1 MRKVLFLFFCLSGL
15 AFGQI
20 QNQWIILSGYGPTLP
35 GALRYSSGAF
45 QGYNGS
51 SWHNL
56 LNGLDTNAIHNEL
69 SLKLPIADSSLYTT
83 RWHADSS
90 LATKVKYSDSTI
102 VFFTPT
108 QALGKLNKSDS
119 TIYSTRFHTDS
130 SLATKL
136 SRSDSL
142 IYATRYHLDSLFLAD
157 TTLSTGV
164 FKSDSTVVFFTPT
177 QALSKLNRS
186 DSAIYSTRFHADSSL
201 GTKLNASDSTKI
213 RNYSNLLYQP
223 AGTYLIPSD
232 SVSIRNRSNIL
243 YQPLG
248 TYLVPSDSVSIRNRS
263 NVLYQPTLTIGNL
276 SASPPLSQTG
286 GTGAV
291 IGTGVTVSADTTVL
305 ATHSYVQNLAAGLF
319 EYDANGDLEPA
330 TATVY
335 DAFFTTDING
345 DIEPKP

>member
-51 SWHNL
+51 SWRNL
-56 LNGLDTNAIHNEL
+56 LDALDTNAIHNEL

-83 RWHADSS
+83 RWHADSA
-90 LATKVKYSDSTI
+90 LGTKVNYSDTASALVSSAAKTGFLKYSDWST
-102 VFFTPT
+102 F
-108 QALGKLNKSDS
+108 N
-119 TIYSTRFHTDS
+119 
-130 SLATKL
+130 
-136 SRSDSL
+136 
-142 IYATRYHLDSLFLAD
+142 
-157 TTLSTGV
+157 
-164 FKSDSTVVFFTPT
+164 
-177 QALSKLNRS
+177 SKQ
-186 DSAIYSTRFHADSSL
+186 
-201 GTKLNASDSTKI
+201 NA
-213 RNYSNLLYQP
+213 
-223 AGTYLIPSD
+223 
-232 SVSIRNRSNIL
+232 
-243 YQPLG
+243 
-248 TYLVPSDSVSIRNRS
+248 
-263 NVLYQPTLTIGNL
+263 LTIGNL

-291 IGTGVTVSADTTVL
+291 IGTGVTISADTTVL